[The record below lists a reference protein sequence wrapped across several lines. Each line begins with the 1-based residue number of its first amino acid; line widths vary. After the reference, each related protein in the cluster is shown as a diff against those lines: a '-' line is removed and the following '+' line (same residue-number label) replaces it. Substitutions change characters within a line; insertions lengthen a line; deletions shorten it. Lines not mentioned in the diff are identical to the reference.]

1 LRTVGKSGLP
11 EAWGEEEEQLVSLCP
26 EAGIFVPAV
35 PIPTP
40 ACTQYQT
47 AHARR
52 QQQKVVY
59 TSNIA
64 TVVGRTTNR
73 AMGPKGQSFY
83 NKAKVGSDVTTIAVR
98 TPVAVSN
105 RFKDLQV
112 PEKAMFE
119 EPLAEEVAV
128 VKDRELPVIGK
139 AVKGQRLPL
148 KGTPPVIGKETL
160 AEGRWSTPVS
170 AAFHNLQAP
179 SFEMFG
185 TDGKIR
191 IPEESACEKLQN
203 ETAFQSSMFGN
214 LADKDIVIGA
224 TMDSA
229 CGADEDIVIGETM
242 DSACG
247 ADPDFSPIGLKSYE
261 MGDILHCSDVVTTP
275 IVSQKSFRSRCN
287 QKSLCSG
294 FQGCGHDHG
303 NEPVVRDRTKLTT
316 PLRWK
321 VEDLSGVRPVPQAPQ
336 GEKIVGTIV
345 SKSIVSKK
353 LSYKD
358 IVTTGVA
365 VESKKKNVCIG
376 GRALREAPM

>member
-1 LRTVGKSGLP
+1 
-11 EAWGEEEEQLVSLCP
+11 
-26 EAGIFVPAV
+26 
-35 PIPTP
+35 
-40 ACTQYQT
+40 
-47 AHARR
+47 
-52 QQQKVVY
+52 
-59 TSNIA
+59 
-64 TVVGRTTNR
+64 
-73 AMGPKGQSFY
+73 
-83 NKAKVGSDVTTIAVR
+83 
-98 TPVAVSN
+98 
-105 RFKDLQV
+105 
-112 PEKAMFE
+112 
-119 EPLAEEVAV
+119 
-128 VKDRELPVIGK
+128 
-139 AVKGQRLPL
+139 
-148 KGTPPVIGKETL
+148 
-160 AEGRWSTPVS
+160 
-170 AAFHNLQAP
+170 
-179 SFEMFG
+179 MFG
-185 TDGKIR
+185 KDGTIR

-261 MGDILHCSDVVTTP
+261 MGDILHCSDMVTTP
-275 IVSQKSFRSRCN
+275 ILSQRAFRSRFN
-287 QKSLCSG
+287 RKSLCSG

-303 NEPVVRDRTKLTT
+303 NEPVVRDPTKLTT

-321 VEDLSGVRPVPQAPQ
+321 VEDLSGIRPVPQVP
-336 GEKIVGTIV
+336 IVGTIV

-376 GRALREAPM
+376 GRALREAPHVSHGGVAAVPSTGQAP

>member
-1 LRTVGKSGLP
+1 MGR
-11 EAWGEEEEQLVSLCP
+11 
-26 EAGIFVPAV
+26 
-35 PIPTP
+35 
-40 ACTQYQT
+40 
-47 AHARR
+47 
-52 QQQKVVY
+52 
-59 TSNIA
+59 A
-64 TVVGRTTNR
+64 TNK

-112 PEKAMFE
+112 PEEAMFG
-119 EPLAEEVAV
+119 EPLAEEVAMLG
-128 VKDRELPVIGK
+128 EP
-139 AVKGQRLPL
+139 
-148 KGTPPVIGKETL
+148 L

-203 ETAFQSSMFGN
+203 ETAFQSSMCGD
-214 LADKDIVIGA
+214 LVDKDIVMGA

-261 MGDILHCSDVVTTP
+261 MGDILHCSDIATTP
-275 IVSQKSFRSRCN
+275 IVSQRGFRSRFN
-287 QKSLCSG
+287 RKSLCSG

-303 NEPVVRDRTKLTT
+303 NEPVVRDPTKLTT

-321 VEDLSGVRPVPQAPQ
+321 VEDLS
-336 GEKIVGTIV
+336 
-345 SKSIVSKK
+345 
-353 LSYKD
+353 
-358 IVTTGVA
+358 
-365 VESKKKNVCIG
+365 
-376 GRALREAPM
+376 